1 MPLAVIRSPKCATDP
16 LTSGST
22 RASLIMKGLFSLWT
36 YGSDVCHFLQHES
49 HIECR
54 CSIFEAKETH
64 HRLHH
69 HFSKIRTKP
78 FDGPGVSFW
87 KQQNALLW
95 CGFYVE
101 KTSMVLIV
109 RKSEEKHVVVQCHH
123 FWGGQTTH
131 GTPSAMIL
139 ETPRSHEMVW
149 CSFEH
154 MDATLYKM
162 SFFKDFWSPKTK
174 T

>member
-1 MPLAVIRSPKCATDP
+1 M
-16 LTSGST
+16 
-22 RASLIMKGLFSLWT
+22 
-36 YGSDVCHFLQHES
+36 
-49 HIECR
+49 
-54 CSIFEAKETH
+54 
-64 HRLHH
+64 
-69 HFSKIRTKP
+69 
-78 FDGPGVSFW
+78 
-87 KQQNALLW
+87 
-95 CGFYVE
+95 
-101 KTSMVLIV
+101 SMVLIV
-109 RKSEEKHVVVQCHH
+109 RKREEKHVVVQCHH

-174 T
+174 TWGGRRELFENSQRLYERDVEILSHILIIFRQRREEHIRWCWQVLEKRKKQRALSKVAVSF